1 MMLAE
6 ILGPDLLIILG
17 IVVLLFGGSQLP
29 KLARSLGSAKAEF
42 EKGTREG
49 QGSSEDETA
58 EAAPPAPPAAAAA
71 VPSAGDEQ
79 VTMTRAE
86 LDRLI
91 AEREARGR
99 GEASAAS

>member
-1 MMLAE
+1 MLAE

-49 QGSSEDETA
+49 QGGEPE
-58 EAAPPAPPAAAAA
+58 PAPPAAPVA
-71 VPSAGDEQ
+71 DEQ